1 MCGIAGSYRL
11 GSGQVAGGDRIN
23 AALKCLAHRGPDDE
37 GIHKQG
43 HAVLGHRR
51 LSIIDTSAAG
61 HQPFTDDGGR
71 CTIVFNGEVFNF
83 PELRARLEA
92 EGHTFRSRTDTEV
105 VLRLFAVKG
114 ESFLHELNGF
124 FALAIHDAEKDELL
138 IARDRFGVKPLWYSE
153 HEGQLLFASEL
164 RALKALGAKGE
175 IDRHS
180 LQQYFTYHYMPAPYT
195 VLKGVRKLEPGELL
209 RVSQNGV
216 KRERWYDLAEA
227 AKQIP
232 AASDPVERIRELLDD
247 AVRLRLVGDVPVGAF
262 LSGGLDSSI
271 MSALAARHHKR
282 LRTFSIGFADEPYFD
297 ETRYAEAVA
306 QHIGSDHTSIRLT
319 QDDLASAYT
328 ELLATIDE
336 PFADSSAL
344 PYFILCRAA
353 RKQITVAL
361 GGDGAD
367 EIFGGYRKHQAELR
381 LDRPGPLEKAVIAL
395 KPLWRMLPRS
405 RNSPATDAFRKLER
419 FASANDGIR
428 ENRWLS
434 LAAMDE
440 DDDAGTLVAGS
451 AHPIELSERENQMTR
466 GMSRMPGLNGYLLA
480 DVQTVLPNDMLHK
493 VDLCSMAHSLEVRT
507 PFLDR
512 RVVEFAFSLP
522 PDLKLNRNEGK
533 IILRKAFGEL
543 LPKEVLTRPKQGFEV
558 PLLPLFLGPLAGLL
572 DNLLT
577 EPSVRE
583 AGLEWNAVQNV
594 RRRLHSGS
602 PGGAQATLHALAV
615 FMAWW
620 KTRNP

>member
-1 MCGIAGSYRL
+1 MCGIAGAFRL
-11 GSGQVAGGDRIN
+11 GASDAIAADRIN

-37 GIHKQG
+37 GVYRSG
-43 HAVLGHRR
+43 RVVLGHRR
-51 LSIIDTSAAG
+51 LSIIDCSAAA
-61 HQPFTDDGGR
+61 HQPFTDDAQR
-71 CTIVFNGEVFNF
+71 YSIVFNGEAFNF
-83 PELRARLEA
+83 RELRDGLEA
-92 EGHTFRSRTDTEV
+92 QGQIFRSQSDTEV
-105 VLRLFAVKG
+105 VLRLFALKG
-114 ESFLHELNGF
+114 EEFLHEINGF

-138 IARDRFGVKPLWYSE
+138 IARDRFGVKPLWYIE
-153 HEGQLLFASEL
+153 HNGQLLFASEL
-164 RALKALGAKGE
+164 RALQAMGAKGE

-180 LQQYFTYHYMPAPYT
+180 LQQYFTYHYIPAPHT

-209 RVSQNGV
+209 RVSQTGV
-216 KRERWYDLAEA
+216 TRERWYDLAEA
-227 AKQIP
+227 TKLAP
-232 AASDPVERIRELLDD
+232 AASDPVERVRELLDD

-271 MSALAARHHKR
+271 VSALAARHHKH
-282 LRTFSIGFADEPYFD
+282 LRTFSIGFTDAPYFD
-297 ETRYAEAVA
+297 ETRYAESVA
-306 QHIGSDHTSIRLT
+306 KHIGSDHTSIRLT

-328 ELLATIDE
+328 DLLANIDE

-344 PYFILCRAA
+344 PYFILCREA
-353 RKQITVAL
+353 RKHITVAL

-367 EIFGGYRKHQAELR
+367 EVFGGYRKHQAELR
-381 LDRPGPLEKAVIAL
+381 LNNPGSLEKAVIAL
-395 KPLWRMLPRS
+395 RPLWRAMPRS
-405 RNSPATDAFRKLER
+405 RNSAATDAFRKLER
-419 FASANDGIR
+419 FTSANDGVR

-434 LAAMDE
+434 LAAMNE
-440 DDDAGTLVAGS
+440 DDDAGILVSGS

-466 GMSRMPGLNGYLLA
+466 GMSCMPGLNGFLLA

-512 RVVEFAFSLP
+512 RVVEFAFALP
-522 PDLKLNRNEGK
+522 PELKLNRNEGK
-533 IILRKAFGEL
+533 IILRSAFGEL

-558 PLLPLFLGPLAGLL
+558 PLKPLFLGPLAGLL

-577 EPSVRE
+577 ETSVRE

-594 RRRLHSGS
+594 RRRLQSRS

-620 KTRNP
+620 KTRKP